1 MGGVQLEA
9 LAYSVSLISNGRIIA
24 QATSTLE
31 ASARPAGLPIKCNSS
46 SRGDAGGEGVLA
58 FCDIIFEGTS
68 GETRNTGGSYLS
80 FPHAPHGPRTEAI
93 FSRTSRL
100 LSHRPLYQCSGDW
113 RKPIKI
119 SSVFPRQYGGKSSIS
134 SKPCQARPKI
144 KARCIVRWIGE
155 GVTRVDDSGRY
166 CRNISSSL
174 SRPRRHPPRKAT
186 YGA

>member
-100 LSHRPLYQCSGDW
+100 LSHRPSINVPAIGGSPSKYHPCSLGS
-113 RKPIKI
+113 RRENLRYPRNLAKP
-119 SSVFPRQYGGKSSIS
+119 VLKSRLD
-134 SKPCQARPKI
+134 A
-144 KARCIVRWIGE
+144 
-155 GVTRVDDSGRY
+155 
-166 CRNISSSL
+166 
-174 SRPRRHPPRKAT
+174 
-186 YGA
+186 